1 MPPANGETSSNLTRN
16 NWRDDRDLLEEIAL
30 VIDRIDTPYD
40 RLSQG
45 VRCFREWVKNFR
57 SHGYDQCPE
66 AIVLA
71 SWVRERVVDVERR
84 EGNCD
89 LTTRPITFPVDLD
102 AVVRQ
107 RRNESKALETS
118 PPNSDSILQQLI
130 QDSNLR
136 NFALERIRSIFN
148 GKVTEYL
155 HFLVRR
161 DREFIQNHGQR
172 ISDPLAACRQQLDE
186 KKLEFSQNFSPSQ
199 TDFWIPKINLGIEV
213 VFDWDSSKEFE
224 LTRVLG
230 DTAYRLE
237 ARSLV
242 VVTPND
248 MPDHQFQAI
257 KKIEQDSAFENLS
270 VIRLNALEG
279 YLEDILART
288 H

>member
-1 MPPANGETSSNLTRN
+1 MSPADVETSSHLARN
-16 NWRDDRDLLEEIAL
+16 NWRDDRDLLEEIAS

-40 RLSQG
+40 RLNQG

-57 SHGYDQCPE
+57 SHGYDRCPE

-71 SWVRERVVDVERR
+71 TWVRESMAKSSRK
-84 EGNCD
+84 EGSCD
-89 LTTRPITFPVDLD
+89 LATRSISFPVDLD
-102 AVVRQ
+102 VVVRQ
-107 RRNESKALETS
+107 CRIESTHPETS
-118 PPNSDSILQQLI
+118 PPSSDSILQQLTPN
-130 QDSNLR
+130 SKLR
-136 NFALERIRSIFN
+136 DFALERAQSIFN

-155 HFLVRR
+155 ESLIKR
-161 DREFIQNHGQR
+161 DHEFIQNHGER
-172 ISDPLAACRQQLDE
+172 ISDLLGACRQQIA
-186 KKLEFSQNFSPSQ
+186 KSKLLLSRNYSPNQ
-199 TDFWIPKINLGIEV
+199 TDFWIPEINLGMEV
-213 VFDWDSSKEFE
+213 VFNWGSGKEFE

-257 KKIEQDSAFENLS
+257 QKIEKDGAFENLS

-279 YLEDILART
+279 YLEDIVERNR
-288 H
+288 

>member
-1 MPPANGETSSNLTRN
+1 MPPADGETSSHLARN
-16 NWRDDRDLLEEIAL
+16 NWRDDRDLLEEIAS

-40 RLSQG
+40 RLNQG

-71 SWVRERVVDVERR
+71 TWVRERVADVTRR
-84 EGNCD
+84 EGSCD
-89 LTTRPITFPVDLD
+89 LTTRPISFPVDLD

-130 QDSNLR
+130 PDSKLR

-148 GKVTEYL
+148 GNVTEYL
-155 HFLVRR
+155 HSLVRR

-172 ISDPLAACRQQLDE
+172 ISDLLGACRQQLDE

-199 TDFWIPKINLGIEV
+199 TDFWIPEINLGIEV

-248 MPDHQFQAI
+248 MPDHQFLAI
-257 KKIEQDSAFENLS
+257 KKIEEGGAFENLS
-270 VIRLNALEG
+270 VIRLNALES
-279 YLEDILART
+279 YLEDIVART
-288 H
+288 R

>member
-1 MPPANGETSSNLTRN
+1 MPPADGETSRHLARN
-16 NWRDDRDLLEEIAL
+16 NWRDDRDLLEEIAS

-40 RLSQG
+40 RLNQG

-71 SWVRERVVDVERR
+71 TWVRERVADVTRR
-84 EGNCD
+84 EGSCD
-89 LTTRPITFPVDLD
+89 LTTRPISFPVDLD

-130 QDSNLR
+130 PDSKLR
-136 NFALERIRSIFN
+136 NFALERIRAIFN
-148 GKVTEYL
+148 GNVTEYL
-155 HFLVRR
+155 HSLVRK
-161 DREFIQNHGQR
+161 DRESIQNHGQR
-172 ISDPLAACRQQLDE
+172 ISDLLGACRQQLDE

-230 DTAYRLE
+230 DTAYRLK
-237 ARSLV
+237 ARSLL

-257 KKIEQDSAFENLS
+257 KKIEQGGAFENLS

-288 H
+288 R

>member
-1 MPPANGETSSNLTRN
+1 MPPADGETSRHLARN
-16 NWRDDRDLLEEIAL
+16 NWRDDRDLLEEIAS

-40 RLSQG
+40 RLNSG
-45 VRCFREWVKNFR
+45 VRCFREWVKSFR
-57 SHGYDQCPE
+57 SHGYDRCPE

-71 SWVRERVVDVERR
+71 SWVRERVADVTRR
-84 EGNCD
+84 EGSCD
-89 LTTRPITFPVDLD
+89 LTTRPISFPVDLD

-107 RRNESKALETS
+107 RRNESKAPETS

-130 QDSNLR
+130 PDSKLR

-148 GKVTEYL
+148 GNITEYL
-155 HFLVRR
+155 HSLVRK
-161 DREFIQNHGQR
+161 DRESIQNHGGR
-172 ISDPLAACRQQLDE
+172 ISDLLGACRQQLDE
-186 KKLEFSQNFSPSQ
+186 RKLEFSQNFSPSQ
-199 TDFWIPKINLGIEV
+199 TDFWIPEINLGIEV

-242 VVTPND
+242 AVTPND

-257 KKIEQDSAFENLS
+257 KKIEEGGAFENLS

-279 YLEDILART
+279 YLEDILTRT
-288 H
+288 R

>member
-1 MPPANGETSSNLTRN
+1 MPPADGETSRHLARN
-16 NWRDDRDLLEEIAL
+16 NWRDDRDLLEEIAA

-40 RLSQG
+40 RLDQG

-71 SWVRERVVDVERR
+71 TWVRERVADVTRR
-84 EGNCD
+84 EGSCD
-89 LTTRPITFPVDLD
+89 LTTRPISFPVDLD

-130 QDSNLR
+130 PDSKLR

-148 GKVTEYL
+148 GNVTEYL
-155 HFLVRR
+155 HSLVRR

-172 ISDPLAACRQQLDE
+172 ISDLLAACRQQLDE
-186 KKLEFSQNFSPSQ
+186 KKLEFSRNFSPSQ
-199 TDFWIPKINLGIEV
+199 TDFWIPEINLGIEV

-230 DTAYRLE
+230 DTAYRME

-242 VVTPND
+242 VITPND

-257 KKIEQDSAFENLS
+257 KKIEEGGAFENLS

-288 H
+288 R

>member
-1 MPPANGETSSNLTRN
+1 MPPANGETSSNLARN
-16 NWRDDRDLLEEIAL
+16 NWRDDRDLLEEIAS

-89 LTTRPITFPVDLD
+89 LTTRPISFPVDLD

-107 RRNESKALETS
+107 RRNESKAPQTPQS
-118 PPNSDSILQQLI
+118 NSDSILQKLI
-130 QDSNLR
+130 PDSNLR

-148 GKVTEYL
+148 GNVTEYL
-155 HFLVRR
+155 HSLVRK
-161 DREFIQNHGQR
+161 DQEFIQNHGER
-172 ISDPLAACRQQLDE
+172 ISDLLGACRQQLD
-186 KKLEFSQNFSPSQ
+186 KSKLLFSINYSPKQ
-199 TDFWIPKINLGIEV
+199 TDFWIPEINLGIEV

-224 LTRVLG
+224 LNRVIG
-230 DTAYRLE
+230 DTTYRLE

-242 VVTPND
+242 VVTPNN
-248 MPDHQFQAI
+248 MPNHQFQAI
-257 KKIEQDSAFENLS
+257 KKIEGGGAFENLS

>member
-1 MPPANGETSSNLTRN
+1 MPPADGETSRHLARN
-16 NWRDDRDLLEEIAL
+16 NWRDDRDLLEEIAS

-40 RLSQG
+40 RLNQG

-71 SWVRERVVDVERR
+71 TWVRERVADVTRR
-84 EGNCD
+84 EGSCD
-89 LTTRPITFPVDLD
+89 LTTRPISFPVDLD

-130 QDSNLR
+130 PDSKLR

-148 GKVTEYL
+148 GNVTEYL
-155 HFLVRR
+155 HSLVRR

-172 ISDPLAACRQQLDE
+172 ISDLLGACRQQLDE

-199 TDFWIPKINLGIEV
+199 TDFWIPEINLGIEV

-257 KKIEQDSAFENLS
+257 KKIEEGGAFENLS

-288 H
+288 R

>member
-1 MPPANGETSSNLTRN
+1 
-16 NWRDDRDLLEEIAL
+16 
-30 VIDRIDTPYD
+30 
-40 RLSQG
+40 
-45 VRCFREWVKNFR
+45 
-57 SHGYDQCPE
+57 
-66 AIVLA
+66 
-71 SWVRERVVDVERR
+71 
-84 EGNCD
+84 
-89 LTTRPITFPVDLD
+89 
-102 AVVRQ
+102 
-107 RRNESKALETS
+107 
-118 PPNSDSILQQLI
+118 LQQLI
-130 QDSNLR
+130 PDSKLR

-148 GKVTEYL
+148 GNVTEYL
-155 HFLVRR
+155 HSLVRR

-172 ISDPLAACRQQLDE
+172 ISDLLGACRQQLDE

-199 TDFWIPKINLGIEV
+199 TDFWIPEINLGIEV

-257 KKIEQDSAFENLS
+257 KKIEEGGAFENLS

-288 H
+288 R

>member
-1 MPPANGETSSNLTRN
+1 MPPADGETSRHLARN
-16 NWRDDRDLLEEIAL
+16 NWRDDRDLLEEIAS

-40 RLSQG
+40 RLNQG

-57 SHGYDQCPE
+57 SHGYDQCHE

-71 SWVRERVVDVERR
+71 TWVRERVADVTRR
-84 EGNCD
+84 EGSCD
-89 LTTRPITFPVDLD
+89 LTTRPISFPVDLD

-130 QDSNLR
+130 PDSKLR

-148 GKVTEYL
+148 GNVTEYL
-155 HFLVRR
+155 HSLVRR

-172 ISDPLAACRQQLDE
+172 ISDLLGACRQQLDE

-199 TDFWIPKINLGIEV
+199 TDFWIPEINLGIEV

-248 MPDHQFQAI
+248 MPDHQFHAI
-257 KKIEQDSAFENLS
+257 KKIEEGGAFENLS
-270 VIRLNALEG
+270 VIRLNALES
-279 YLEDILART
+279 YLEDIVART
-288 H
+288 R

>member
-1 MPPANGETSSNLTRN
+1 MSPADVETSSHLARN
-16 NWRDDRDLLEEIAL
+16 NWRDDRDLLEEIAS

-40 RLSQG
+40 RLNQG

-71 SWVRERVVDVERR
+71 TWVRERVADVTRR
-84 EGNCD
+84 EGSCD
-89 LTTRPITFPVDLD
+89 LTTRPISFPVDLGT
-102 AVVRQ
+102 VVRQ
-107 RRNESKALETS
+107 RRNESKAPETS

-130 QDSNLR
+130 PDSKLR

-148 GKVTEYL
+148 GNVTEYL
-155 HFLVRR
+155 HSLVRR

-172 ISDPLAACRQQLDE
+172 ISDLLGACRQQLDE

-199 TDFWIPKINLGIEV
+199 TDFWIPEINLGIEV

-242 VVTPND
+242 AVTPND

-257 KKIEQDSAFENLS
+257 KKIEEGGAFENLS

-288 H
+288 R

>member
-1 MPPANGETSSNLTRN
+1 MPPADGETSSHLVRS
-16 NWRDDRDLLEEIAL
+16 NWRDDRDLLEEIAA
-30 VIDRIDTPYD
+30 VIDRIETPYD
-40 RLSQG
+40 RLNQG

-71 SWVRERVVDVERR
+71 TWVRERVADVTRR
-84 EGNCD
+84 EGSCD
-89 LTTRPITFPVDLD
+89 LTTRPISFPVDLD

-130 QDSNLR
+130 PDSKLR

-148 GKVTEYL
+148 GNVTEYL
-155 HFLVRR
+155 HSLVRR

-172 ISDPLAACRQQLDE
+172 ISDLLGACRQQLDE

-199 TDFWIPKINLGIEV
+199 TDFWIPEINLGIEV

-237 ARSLV
+237 ARFLV

-257 KKIEQDSAFENLS
+257 KKIEEGGAFENLS

-288 H
+288 R

>member
-1 MPPANGETSSNLTRN
+1 MPPANGETSSHLARN
-16 NWRDDRDLLEEIAL
+16 NWRDDRDLLEEIAS

-40 RLSQG
+40 RLNQG

-71 SWVRERVVDVERR
+71 TWVRERVADVTRR

-89 LTTRPITFPVDLD
+89 LTTSPISFPVDLD

-107 RRNESKALETS
+107 RRNESKAPETS
-118 PPNSDSILQQLI
+118 PPNSDAILQKLI
-130 QDSNLR
+130 PDSKLG
-136 NFALERIRSIFN
+136 NFALERTRSIFN
-148 GKVTEYL
+148 GKVAKYL
-155 HFLVRR
+155 EFLIKK
-161 DREFIQNHGQR
+161 DQEFIQNHGER
-172 ISDPLAACRQQLDE
+172 ISDLLGACRQQLD
-186 KKLEFSQNFSPSQ
+186 KSKLLFSINYSPNQ
-199 TDFWIPKINLGIEV
+199 TDFWIPEINLGIEV

-224 LTRVLG
+224 LNRVLG

-242 VVTPND
+242 AVTPND

-257 KKIEQDSAFENLS
+257 KKIEKDGAFENLS
-270 VIRLNALEG
+270 VIRLNTLED
-279 YLEDILART
+279 YLEDIIART
-288 H
+288 R

>member
-1 MPPANGETSSNLTRN
+1 MPPADGETSSHLARN
-16 NWRDDRDLLEEIAL
+16 NWRDDRDLLEEIAS

-40 RLSQG
+40 RLNPG
-45 VRCFREWVKNFR
+45 VRYFRESVKNFR
-57 SHGYDQCPE
+57 SNGYDQCPE

-71 SWVRERVVDVERR
+71 TWVRDRVADVIRR

-89 LTTRPITFPVDLD
+89 LTTRAISFPIDLD

-107 RRNESKALETS
+107 RRNESKDPETS
-118 PPNSDSILQQLI
+118 PPDSDSILQQI
-130 QDSNLR
+130 TSDSKLR
-136 NFALERIRSIFN
+136 NFARERIRSIFDGN
-148 GKVTEYL
+148 VSEYL
-155 HFLVRR
+155 HSLVRR
-161 DREFIQNHGQR
+161 DREAVKNHGRR
-172 ISDPLAACRQQLDE
+172 ISDLLAACRQQLDE

-199 TDFWIPKINLGIEV
+199 TDFWIPEINLGIEV

-257 KKIEQDSAFENLS
+257 KKIEEGGAFENLS

-288 H
+288 R

>member
-1 MPPANGETSSNLTRN
+1 MPPADGEKSSHLARN
-16 NWRDDRDLLEEIAL
+16 NWRDDRDLLEEIAA
-30 VIDRIDTPYD
+30 VIDRIETPYD
-40 RLSQG
+40 RLNQG

-71 SWVRERVVDVERR
+71 TWVRERVADVTRR
-84 EGNCD
+84 EGNCE
-89 LTTRPITFPVDLD
+89 LTTRPISYPVDLD

-107 RRNESKALETS
+107 RRNESKAPETS
-118 PPNSDSILQQLI
+118 PPSSDSILQQLI
-130 QDSNLR
+130 PDSKLR

-148 GKVTEYL
+148 GNVTEYL
-155 HFLVRR
+155 HSLVRK
-161 DREFIQNHGQR
+161 DRETVQNHGGR
-172 ISDPLAACRQQLDE
+172 ISDLLGACRQQLDE

-199 TDFWIPKINLGIEV
+199 TDFWIPEINLGIEV

-257 KKIEQDSAFENLS
+257 KKIEEGGAFENLS

-288 H
+288 R

>member
-1 MPPANGETSSNLTRN
+1 MPPADGETSSHLARN
-16 NWRDDRDLLEEIAL
+16 NWREDRDLLEEIAS

-40 RLSQG
+40 RLNQG

-57 SHGYDQCPE
+57 LHGYDQCPE

-71 SWVRERVVDVERR
+71 TWVRERVADVTRR
-84 EGNCD
+84 EGSCE
-89 LTTRPITFPVDLD
+89 LTTRPISFPVDLG

-107 RRNESKALETS
+107 RRNESKAPETS

-130 QDSNLR
+130 PDSKLR

-148 GKVTEYL
+148 GNVTEYL
-155 HFLVRR
+155 HSLVRR

-172 ISDPLAACRQQLDE
+172 ISDLLGACRQQLDE

-199 TDFWIPKINLGIEV
+199 TDFWIPEINLGIEG

-242 VVTPND
+242 VVTSND

-257 KKIEQDSAFENLS
+257 KKIEKGGAFENLS

-279 YLEDILART
+279 YLEDITARAR
-288 H
+288 